1 MARESVQR
9 KLDRVRPP
17 RVQISYDEE
26 VGGAIEARELPF
38 VIGVL
43 SDFTGQPSQPR
54 RLSDRKFIEID
65 LDSFNN
71 VLAEM
76 SPRARFRIS
85 SSLGGGEMDVDLTF
99 RSIEDFDPDNVIN
112 QLEPLAN
119 LRDSLTP
126 ESCETLRRHLDR
138 VLHAPEFQLIEA
150 AWRSLWYLVLQT
162 ETGAGLRIKI
172 LDVTKRELLK
182 DFQRSTEFD
191 KTHLFKVV
199 YEEPYGAFGADPF
212 GLLLGNFAFGPSGEE
227 VELLE
232 GLGQTASM
240 CNAPFIAGVAPAMF
254 GIAGFHQIPAMRD
267 LSREFDSSV
276 HARWKSFRESQSA
289 RYVGLALPRLLL
301 RSPYGIRPS
310 LPGEIQ
316 YQEDIGG
323 GQHLLWG
330 NAAFAFGVCVANAFS
345 RFGWCGAIRGIEGG
359 GLVEGLP
366 TWISRTEE
374 EPEVRASVEFQIT
387 DRREKELSDLGFL
400 ALTQVK
406 NSNLAVFYNSPSCY
420 EPGRYDSEAANL
432 NSRLSCQLQY
442 VLTGSRFMHYF
453 KVMVRDARASYS
465 SRGDWERLF
474 NRWISHYV
482 NVDDMASPSIR
493 VRAPLREARIEVAED
508 RGRPGTYMIIGYI
521 RPHFQMDE
529 LSVSLRFIGS
539 IP

>member
-17 RVQISYDEE
+17 RVQISYDAE
-26 VGGAIEARELPF
+26 VGDGTETREIPF

-43 SDFTGQPSQPR
+43 SDLTGLEPQ
-54 RLSDRKFIEID
+54 RLRDRKFIDID

-76 SPRARFRIS
+76 RPSAHFKIS
-85 SSLGGGEMDVDLTF
+85 SSLSGGEMDVKLTF
-99 RSIEDFDPDNVIN
+99 RSIEDFEPDSLIS

-119 LRDSLTP
+119 LRDSFTP
-126 ESCETLRRHLDR
+126 ESHETLQRHLDR

-162 ETGAGLRIKI
+162 ETGAGLRIKALNI
-172 LDVTKRELLK
+172 SKRELLR
-182 DFQRSTEFD
+182 DFQRSTELD
-191 KTHLFKVV
+191 QTYLFKIV
-199 YEEPYGAFGADPF
+199 YEDTYGAFGTDPF
-212 GLLLGNFAFGPSGEE
+212 GLLLGNFAFGPSGED

-232 GLGQTASM
+232 RLGQIASM
-240 CNAPFIAGVAPAMF
+240 CHAPFIAGAAPAMF
-254 GIAGFHQIPAMRD
+254 GIEGLHQIPAMRD
-267 LSREFDSSV
+267 LSRGLDSSI
-276 HARWKSFRESQSA
+276 HARWKSFRKSEDA
-289 RYVGLALPRLLL
+289 RYVGLALPRMLL

-310 LPGEIQ
+310 LPGEVQ
-316 YQEDIGG
+316 YQEHTGG

-345 RFGWCGAIRGIEGG
+345 RFGWCGAIRGVEGG

-366 TWISRTEE
+366 TWISRIDE

-400 ALTQVK
+400 ALIQVK
-406 NSNLAVFYNSPSCY
+406 NSDLAVFFNSPSCY
-420 EPGRYDSEAANL
+420 EPNRYVSDAANM

-442 VLTGSRFMHYF
+442 VLTGSRFMQYL
-453 KVMVRDARASYS
+453 KVMVRDERASYS

-474 NRWISHYV
+474 NRWISQYV

-493 VRAPLREARIEVAED
+493 ADAPLREARIEVVED
-508 RGRPGTYMIIGYI
+508 PGRPGTFKVIGYL

-529 LSVSLRFIGS
+529 LSVSLRFVGS